1 MCLLPPHRLIMC
13 VAAIKIT
20 RLEYTVEYG
29 STITLKCTLCKMPNP
44 TSVNWQRQSSNNIGL
59 RNITIDGI
67 KYKGSTARN
76 PSLTITNVNK
86 KDIGSYNCTVIVDGN
101 EKIIGDTVF
110 VKHKQGKLCMPI
122 LLNIRTNCNIQDR
135 YT

>member
-1 MCLLPPHRLIMC
+1 MCLIPPYRLITC
-13 VAAIKIT
+13 VVAIKMR

-29 STITLKCTLCKMPNP
+29 SIITLECILCKMPNP
-44 TSVNWQRQSSNNIGL
+44 TSVNWQRQSWNNIGL
-59 RNITIDGI
+59 RNITIDGT

-76 PSLTITNVNK
+76 PSLTITNVQK
-86 KDIGSYNCTVIVDGN
+86 KDTGSYICTAIVGGN

-110 VKHKQGKLCMPI
+110 VKHKQGMLCIPI
-122 LLNIRTNCNIQDR
+122 LLKVRTNCNIQDR